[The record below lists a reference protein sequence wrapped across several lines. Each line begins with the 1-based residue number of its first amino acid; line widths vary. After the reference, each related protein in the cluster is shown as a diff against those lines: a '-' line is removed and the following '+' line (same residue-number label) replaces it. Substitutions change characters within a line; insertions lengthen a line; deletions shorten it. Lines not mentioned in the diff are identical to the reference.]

1 MNIEFGAIEPYHVSQ
16 VWEFILQWYWIPLSI
31 LYLGVIST
39 ILIENRNPSKT
50 VSWVMVIV
58 FLPVIGLLLYYLFGQ
73 KFQKIRKFQRVN
85 QHQADLLDREWKK
98 LEPEMEQDLETIE
111 AWIGSAHRVFTFL
124 KNERLSSPSLRNQVK
139 LLTNGEQKF
148 PALLEAIR
156 NARHS
161 IHMEYYIFELDQI
174 GLEVLNALEEKAK
187 IGIKVRLIADSFG
200 SPDLDKYLSNQKH
213 SKIEFQPFLPV
224 TFTSLANSNYRN
236 HRKIAVIDGHIGFV
250 GGINISDRYI
260 NSPAYENTGFWR
272 DTSVMIEGE
281 AVNMLQVNFW
291 MAWNQTDG
299 EPFMISREYLC
310 PIPFKY
316 PEQAAVSFTSSD
328 PGSIGPF
335 NMEAILLAI
344 SEAKD
349 TIQLCTP
356 YYIPSDELS
365 TALQVAAAS
374 GVQVELMLPA
384 ESDSYFVQHASFSF
398 LKPLLTRGVK
408 VYLYKKGFMHAK
420 TLCIDQKV
428 AFIGT
433 TNLDIRSFYIN
444 FEISAV
450 ISDLELCTQLS
461 AAFENDKMESDLL
474 TTAIWKSRSRW
485 KRGVDSLCR
494 LLAPLL

>member
-1 MNIEFGAIEPYHVSQ
+1 MQLSAIEPHHVSQ
-16 VWEFILQWYWIPLSI
+16 VWEFIIQWYWIPLSI

-85 QHQADLLDREWKK
+85 QHQADLLDREWRK

-111 AWIGSAHRVFTFL
+111 RWIGSAHRVFTFL
-124 KNERLSSPSLRNQVK
+124 KNERLSSPSLRNHVK

-148 PALLEAIR
+148 PALLTAIR
-156 NARHS
+156 GAKHA
-161 IHMEYYIFELDQI
+161 IHMEYYIFELGHI
-174 GLEVLNALEEKAK
+174 GLEVLNALEERAAA
-187 IGIKVRLIADSFG
+187 GVKVRLIVDSFG
-200 SPDLDKYLSNQKH
+200 SPDLDKYLSKQRQ

-236 HRKIAVIDGHIGFV
+236 HRKIAVIDGRIGFV

-260 NSPAYENTGFWR
+260 NRTEYENPTFWR

-281 AVNMLQVNFW
+281 AVNMLQINFW
-291 MAWNQTDG
+291 MAWNQTEG
-299 EPFMISREYLC
+299 EPFMISKEYLC
-310 PIPFKY
+310 PMPFKY
-316 PEQAAVSFTSSD
+316 PEQTAVSFTSSD
-328 PGSIGPF
+328 PGSVGPF

-344 SEAKD
+344 SEAKEN
-349 TIQLCTP
+349 IQLCTP

-374 GVQVELMLPA
+374 GVKVELMLPA

-398 LKPLLTRGVK
+398 LKPLLNRGVK

-420 TLCIDQKV
+420 TLCVDQKI

-450 ISDLELCTQLS
+450 ISDLELCTELS
-461 AAFENDKMESDLL
+461 GEFEKDKTQSELL
-474 TTAIWKSRSRW
+474 TTAIWKSRPRW
-485 KRGVDSLCR
+485 KRGIDSLCR